1 MIDKLK
7 QILSDYNQLSLK
19 MSEPDI
25 VSNIQEYTK
34 LAKEHRRLSEII
46 PEVKHYISIY
56 EQIEDDEEILK
67 GDDKELKE
75 IVKECLVEILAE
87 GLTSSVNSI
96 QESRG
101 EAPRKKTKSRKQ
113 DRISPD
119 VFQKRNKML
128 HEKTSS
134 PPAANVNNETISN
147 LTDDPMMQAIF
158 ADTAQTTLLEQKV
171 GEGKRGSYVPVD
183 AAQKMVYDS
192 NLEDLFEGSQNWAAL
207 AFSDDKK

>member
-1 MIDKLK
+1 MAK
-7 QILSDYNQLSLK
+7 
-19 MSEPDI
+19 
-25 VSNIQEYTK
+25 VS
-34 LAKEHRRLSEII
+34 RS
-46 PEVKHYISIY
+46 V
-56 EQIEDDEEILK
+56 
-67 GDDKELKE
+67 LKE

-96 QESRG
+96 QESRS
-101 EAPRKKTKSRKQ
+101 EAPRKRQRSKKQ

-119 VFQKRNKML
+119 VFQQRNKML
-128 HEKTSS
+128 REKTSA
-134 PPAANVNNETISN
+134 PAPQAPHNETISN
-147 LTDDPMMQAIF
+147 LTDDPMMREIF

-171 GEGKRGSYVPVD
+171 GEGKRNSYVPVD

>member
-1 MIDKLK
+1 MAK
-7 QILSDYNQLSLK
+7 
-19 MSEPDI
+19 
-25 VSNIQEYTK
+25 VS
-34 LAKEHRRLSEII
+34 RS
-46 PEVKHYISIY
+46 V
-56 EQIEDDEEILK
+56 
-67 GDDKELKE
+67 LKE

-101 EAPRKKTKSRKQ
+101 EAPKKKKRSRKQ
-113 DRISPD
+113 DRISPE
-119 VFQKRNKML
+119 VFQQRNQML
-128 HEKTSS
+128 REKTSTPS
-134 PPAANVNNETISN
+134 ASVNEETISN

-192 NLEDLFEGSQNWAAL
+192 NLEDLFEGSQNWASL
-207 AFSDDKK
+207 AFSDGKK

>member
-1 MIDKLK
+1 MAK
-7 QILSDYNQLSLK
+7 
-19 MSEPDI
+19 
-25 VSNIQEYTK
+25 VS
-34 LAKEHRRLSEII
+34 RS
-46 PEVKHYISIY
+46 V
-56 EQIEDDEEILK
+56 
-67 GDDKELKE
+67 LKE